1 MATDVKY
8 KEATGFFI
16 GYDVDNKTTILTVI
30 AYKDKLVA
38 PDGEL
43 VTAVAA
49 INDKTPVGVRHHPRY
64 WLVEVVFDGLNY
76 EAFFTQQVVAGGGAE
91 ALASRA
97 IRQGADNDPIGYLVA
112 TLDKI
117 AGGIDTFTFESGR
130 GMLSGFHMHVSNRE
144 GTRYQPTTVRF
155 KVRGTKT

>member
-30 AYKDKLVA
+30 SYKDKIVA
-38 PDGEL
+38 RDGQL
-43 VTAVAA
+43 VTPVAA
-49 INDKTPVGVRHHPRY
+49 INDKTAPGVRHHFRY
-64 WLVEVVFDGLNY
+64 NLIEVVFDGLNY

-112 TLDKI
+112 TLVQLDNT
-117 AGGIDTFTFESGR
+117 IDTKTAESGR

-144 GTRYQPTTVRF
+144 GTRFQPTTVRF
-155 KVRGTKT
+155 KVRGNLT